1 MCFFRDNRSTRDA
14 YLGAKFSLSCWL
26 LNLMSEGKSRIM
38 LRPSSMMGLWQNEQR
53 TLQGSL
59 CSVDLE
65 DGSYHSRLWW
75 PFLKLMSSLWKMAA
89 HWKGA
94 AAVDVSVYFSMMVA

>member
-1 MCFFRDNRSTRDA
+1 
-14 YLGAKFSLSCWL
+14 
-26 LNLMSEGKSRIM
+26 
-38 LRPSSMMGLWQNEQR
+38 MMGLWQNEQR

-94 AAVDVSVYFSMMVA
+94 AVLGVSLCIRCSWSVSKYGKTYRVVSGK

>member
-1 MCFFRDNRSTRDA
+1 
-14 YLGAKFSLSCWL
+14 
-26 LNLMSEGKSRIM
+26 M

-53 TLQGSL
+53 TLHGSL

-94 AAVDVSVYFSMMVA
+94 AGLAVSDSFRIDGRVARFRKKYHAEFGK

>member
-1 MCFFRDNRSTRDA
+1 
-14 YLGAKFSLSCWL
+14 
-26 LNLMSEGKSRIM
+26 
-38 LRPSSMMGLWQNEQR
+38 MGLWQNEQR
-53 TLQGSL
+53 TLQGSW
-59 CSVDLE
+59 CSVDLV

-94 AAVDVSVYFSMMVA
+94 AGLVVSIVLLQMVA